1 MAISILGGGSAKKP
15 EAAGDLIKE
24 TTTQTFV
31 ADVIE
36 ASRKV
41 PVLVDFWAP
50 WCGPCKQLTPVLEK
64 VVKAARGAVRL
75 VKMNIDDYPEV
86 AGQLGVQSIPAVF
99 AFKNGQPVDG
109 FMGALP
115 ESQVNAFIQ
124 RLLGP
129 GAAAGDAGMTGLEDA
144 KAAFEAGDIGG
155 AAAGFAA
162 VLQAD
167 PESVDAVAGLAKCYI
182 AAGDFVRAEQTLA
195 LVPPA
200 KQTAEAYVSAK
211 AALELA
217 KKAGPKPDIAALEKA
232 VAAAP
237 RRLGRALQAGDRAER
252 HGKAAGGDGPAFR
265 DRAQGPRLERGRGP
279 QAAHRVFRGLG
290 RERPADARRAP
301 AFVVAF
307 VRVKAGIPAGRH
319 TWV

>member
-99 AFKNGQPVDG
+99 AFKNGQPIDG

-115 ESQVNAFIQ
+115 ESQVKAFIQ

-129 GAAAGDAGMTGLEDA
+129 GAGAGDGETTVLEEA

-155 AAAGFAA
+155 AAAKFAA

-182 AAGDFVRAEQTLA
+182 AAGDFARAEQTLGLA
-195 LVPPA
+195 PPA

-217 KKAGPKPDIAALEKA
+217 KKAGPKPDIAALEQA
-232 VAAAP
+232 VAAHPADWDA
-237 RRLGRALQAGDRAER
+237 RFKLAIALNAM
-252 HGKAAGGDGPAFR
+252 GKR
-265 DRAQGPRLERGRGP
+265 
-279 QAAHRVFRGLG
+279 QAAMDQLFEIVRKDRVWN
-290 RERPADARRAP
+290 EDAARKQLIEFFEAWGAKDP
-301 AFVVAF
+301 LTL
-307 VRVKAGIPAGRH
+307 AGRQRLSSLLFA
-319 TWV
+319 

>member
-129 GAAAGDAGMTGLEDA
+129 GAAAGDAGTTGLEDA

-217 KKAGPKPDIAALEKA
+217 KKAGPKPDIAALEQA

-237 RRLGRALQAGDRAER
+237 SDWDARFKLAIALNAT
-252 HGKAAGGDGPAFR
+252 GKR
-265 DRAQGPRLERGRGP
+265 
-279 QAAHRVFRGLG
+279 QAAMDQLFEIVRKDRVWNEDG
-290 RERPADARRAP
+290 ARKQLIEFFEAWGAKDP
-301 AFVVAF
+301 LTL
-307 VRVKAGIPAGRH
+307 AGRQRLSSLLFA
-319 TWV
+319 

>member
-15 EAAGDLIKE
+15 EADGGLIKH

-41 PVLVDFWAP
+41 PVLVDFWAE
-50 WCGPCKQLTPVLEK
+50 WCGPCRQLTPVLEK
-64 VVKAARGAVRL
+64 VVRAAKGAVKL
-75 VKMNIDDYPEV
+75 VKMNIDEHPEV

-99 AFKNGQPVDG
+99 AFKNGKPVDG
-109 FMGALP
+109 FMGARP

-124 RLLGP
+124 RVV
-129 GAAAGDAGMTGLEDA
+129 GADAGEAPGLEEA
-144 KAAFEAGDIGG
+144 IAAFEAGAIAE

-167 PESVDAVAGLAKCYI
+167 PENVDAVGGLAKCYV
-182 AAGDFVRAEQTLA
+182 ATGDFARAEQTLA
-195 LVPPA
+195 LVPLA

-217 KKAGPKPDIAALEKA
+217 KKAGPAADIAGLEKA
-232 VAAAP
+232 IAANA
-237 RRLGRALQAGDRAER
+237 RDWDSRFKLAIALNAK
-252 HGKAAGGDGPAFR
+252 GKREEAMDQLFEIVRR
-265 DRAQGPRLERGRGP
+265 DRAWNEDAARKQLVEFFEAWGAKDPLTQTGRQRLSSLLF
-279 QAAHRVFRGLG
+279 A
-290 RERPADARRAP
+290 
-301 AFVVAF
+301 
-307 VRVKAGIPAGRH
+307 
-319 TWV
+319 

>member
-41 PVLVDFWAP
+41 PVIVDFWAP

-64 VVKAARGAVRL
+64 VVSAARGAVRL

-129 GAAAGDAGMTGLEDA
+129 GAAAGDAGTTGLEDA

-167 PESVDAVAGLAKCYI
+167 PESVDAVAGLARCYI
-182 AAGDFVRAEQTLA
+182 AAGDFARAEQTLG

-217 KKAGPKPDIAALEKA
+217 KKAGPKPDIAALEQA
-232 VAAAP
+232 VAAHPADWDA
-237 RRLGRALQAGDRAER
+237 RFKLAIALNAT
-252 HGKAAGGDGPAFR
+252 GKR
-265 DRAQGPRLERGRGP
+265 
-279 QAAHRVFRGLG
+279 QAAMDQLFEIVRKDRVWN
-290 RERPADARRAP
+290 EDAARKQLVEFFEAWGAKDP
-301 AFVVAF
+301 LTL
-307 VRVKAGIPAGRH
+307 AGRQRLSSLLFA
-319 TWV
+319 

>member
-115 ESQVNAFIQ
+115 ESQVKAFIQ

-129 GAAAGDAGMTGLEDA
+129 GAGAGDAGTTGLEDA

-182 AAGDFVRAEQTLA
+182 AAGDFARAEQTLA

-217 KKAGPKPDIAALEKA
+217 KKAGPKPDIAALEQA
-232 VAAAP
+232 VAAHPADWDA
-237 RRLGRALQAGDRAER
+237 RFKLAIALNAM
-252 HGKAAGGDGPAFR
+252 GKR
-265 DRAQGPRLERGRGP
+265 
-279 QAAHRVFRGLG
+279 QAAMDQLFEIVRKDRVWN
-290 RERPADARRAP
+290 EDAARKQLIEFFEAWGAKDP
-301 AFVVAF
+301 LTL
-307 VRVKAGIPAGRH
+307 AGRQRLSSLLFA
-319 TWV
+319 

>member
-1 MAISILGGGSAKKP
+1 MAISMLGGASAKKP
-15 EAAGDLIKE
+15 ETAGDLIKD

-36 ASRKV
+36 ASRRV
-41 PVLVDFWAP
+41 PVIVDFWAA

-115 ESQVNAFIQ
+115 ESQVKAFIQ
-124 RLLGP
+124 RLIGG
-129 GAAAGDAGMTGLEDA
+129 GAEADAGEIPGLEQA
-144 KAAFEAGDIGG
+144 VAAFEAGDIGG

-167 PESVDAVAGLAKCYI
+167 PENVEAVGGLAKCYI
-182 AAGDFVRAEQTLA
+182 AAGDFGRAEQTLA

-200 KQTAEAYVSAK
+200 KQTAEAYTSAK

-217 KKAGPKPDIAALEKA
+217 KKAGPKPDLAALELA
-232 VAAAP
+232 VASNP
-237 RRLGRALQAGDRAER
+237 RDWDARFKLAIALHAMGRRQLAMDELFEIVRKDRAWNDD
-252 HGKAAGGDGPAFR
+252 AARKQLVEFFEAW
-265 DRAQGPRLERGRGP
+265 GRKT
-279 QAAHRVFRGLG
+279 R
-290 RERPADARRAP
+290 
-301 AFVVAF
+301 
-307 VRVKAGIPAGRH
+307 
-319 TWV
+319 

>member
-99 AFKNGQPVDG
+99 AFKNGQPIDG

-115 ESQVNAFIQ
+115 ESQVKAFIQ

-129 GAAAGDAGMTGLEDA
+129 GAGADDAGTAGLEDA

-155 AAAGFAA
+155 AAAKFAA

-182 AAGDFVRAEQTLA
+182 AAGDFARAEQTLGLA
-195 LVPPA
+195 PPA

-217 KKAGPKPDIAALEKA
+217 KKAGPKPDITALEQA
-232 VAAAP
+232 VAAHPADWDA
-237 RRLGRALQAGDRAER
+237 RFKLAIALNAT
-252 HGKAAGGDGPAFR
+252 GKR
-265 DRAQGPRLERGRGP
+265 
-279 QAAHRVFRGLG
+279 QAAMDQLFEIVRKDRVWN
-290 RERPADARRAP
+290 EDAARKQLIEFFEAWGAKDP
-301 AFVVAF
+301 LTL
-307 VRVKAGIPAGRH
+307 AGRQRLSSLLFA
-319 TWV
+319 